1 MGTKGGGQL
10 LCTNIDHQRKKRNRK
25 MDRCSLFAVAIFFF
39 LGGGEVRI
47 TIDYYMCRERKGSSV
62 LVLLKIYLIG
72 DQVFF

>member
-1 MGTKGGGQL
+1 MGTKGGGNSCVRIL
-10 LCTNIDHQRKKRNRK
+10 ITKGRNETGRWIDALYLRW
-25 MDRCSLFAVAIFFF
+25 LFFFF